1 MSPKTKAILKT
12 AGAVLTGAVVFA
24 YLPLVSFAVAP
35 QAIGWLHFGL
45 ATIHPLLGEVLLGAS
60 VLSGVGLAIKKI
72 WGRYF
77 EDKRIEKKIEKILK
91 QKALERKKSIRDKQ
105 KTPQYDYVDEEEMPC
120 EEPQKTAT
128 KAPKKLTHP
137 VMKELRNRR
146 QRDAA

>member
-77 EDKRIEKKIEKILK
+77 EDKRIEKKIENAKHKANDLK
-91 QKALERKKSIRDKQ
+91 QQIEEIQELVTTKK
-105 KTPQYDYVDEEEMPC
+105 EE
-120 EEPQKTAT
+120 
-128 KAPKKLTHP
+128 
-137 VMKELRNRR
+137 
-146 QRDAA
+146 